1 MAEDDKQKDLMKF
14 IENQDLIE
22 YYKTCLTKTQRD
34 KVKRVYKK
42 AIQLDGKDKELY
54 NKQRNQA
61 KKIILDFKNAKH
73 PQSPQQPIQ
82 QPANKSTQG
91 GIKGNT
97 IQKDDI
103 SKTEEAKDDDISRT
117 ENVEE
122 RIRKLAAEERE
133 QKTKRKQEDQS
144 FQQLITNKESIKDDN
159 EFLSKI
165 LKEMA
170 EKMSSD
176 YNSLN
181 DKIFKLQVDSLK
193 RDYIIKEQN
202 TQIKDL
208 KVQIVYLQEKNAD
221 QDKKIH
227 HLDAKIVC
235 LQEKNADQDK
245 QIHNLLMLNHSETIN
260 RQFYQQEAEIYLAK
274 IHRAQII
281 TVLYSQLAKRL
292 ECSVDELKSIND
304 QNKLNLM
311 HNIISKQFNLTNYQ
325 WDMIRE
331 EKIIRNEEF
340 HPPDA
345 EIIINSKMTLKKI
358 IPGDEDTKIQAY
370 EKALEWIKNGKIE
383 IQFD

>member
-54 NKQRNQA
+54 YKQRNQA

-103 SKTEEAKDDDISRT
+103 SKTDEAKDDDISRT
-117 ENVEE
+117 ENVEQ

-133 QKTKRKQEDQS
+133 QKTNRKQEDQS
-144 FQQLITNKESIKDDN
+144 FQQLITNKESNKDDY
-159 EFLSKI
+159 EFLSKT

-170 EKMSSD
+170 EKMSSGF
-176 YNSLN
+176 NSLN
-181 DKIFKLQVDSLK
+181 DKILQLQCDVLSK
-193 RDYIIKEQN
+193 DYIIE
-202 TQIKDL
+202 DL
-208 KVQIVYLQEKNAD
+208 KVQNADQKKQIHHLETKIVYLQEKT
-221 QDKKIH
+221 
-227 HLDAKIVC
+227 
-235 LQEKNADQDK
+235 ADQDK
-245 QIHNLLMLNHSETIN
+245 QIRNLVMLNRSEIIN
-260 RQFYQQEAEIYLAK
+260 REFYQQECEKYLAK
-274 IHRAQII
+274 IHRAQIT

-331 EKIIRNEEF
+331 KKIKRNQEF
-340 HPPDA
+340 HPTDD
-345 EIIINSKMTLKKI
+345 EIIINSKITLKNI
-358 IPGDEDTKIQAY
+358 IPGDEDAKIQAY
-370 EKALEWIKNGKIE
+370 EKALEWIKNGQIE

>member
-1 MAEDDKQKDLMKF
+1 MAGDDKQKDLMKF
-14 IENQDLIE
+14 IENKDLIE

-103 SKTEEAKDDDISRT
+103 FKTEEAKDDDISRT

-159 EFLSKI
+159 EFLSKT

-170 EKMSSD
+170 EKMSSGFS
-176 YNSLN
+176 SLN
-181 DKIFKLQVDSLK
+181 DKIFELQVDGLK
-193 RDYIIKEQN
+193 RDYIIEEQN

-208 KVQIVYLQEKNAD
+208 KEQIAD
-221 QDKKIH
+221 YKKQIH
-227 HLDAKIVC
+227 HLDAKIVY
-235 LQEKNADQDK
+235 LQEQNADQDK
-245 QIHNLLMLNHSETIN
+245 QIHYLVMLNLSETIN

-274 IHRAQII
+274 IHRAQIT

-311 HNIISKQFNLTNYQ
+311 HKIISKQFNLTNYQ

-331 EKIIRNEEF
+331 EKIKRNEEF

-345 EIIINSKMTLKKI
+345 EIIINSKITLKKI
-358 IPGDEDTKIQAY
+358 IPGDEDAKIQAY
-370 EKALEWIKNGKIE
+370 EKALEWIKNGQIE